1 MDVHASHLQSAIRG
15 LKGVAQEVGPDAE
28 HCNDLLHRMA
38 KARIVCMGEASHGTH
53 EFYHLRAKLTQ
64 ALIEEHNF
72 SAVAVE
78 ADWPDAYRV
87 NRFVRRLPTSDTE
100 ADPDPFSALEGFERF
115 PAWMWRNTVVA
126 KFIAW
131 LQERNDR
138 VGAGGPKTGFYGID
152 LYSLYRSID
161 AVVTYLE
168 KIDPAAA
175 RRAKLR
181 YACFE
186 DFREDPQHYGM
197 AAGAGVADPCESE
210 VVTQLVD
217 LQRKAGDYA
226 RRDGRIPPDEY
237 FFAEQNARLVKNAEE
252 YYRTMYRAGRGRDN
266 SWNLRDTH
274 MADTTDALLTHLY
287 ETSGHAQIVLWAHN
301 SHLGDARA
309 TEMAE
314 RGELNVGQLLRERHP
329 HETFHLGFS
338 TYEGTVLAA
347 DNWNEAPEVKGV
359 NPGMEGSYEKLFHE
373 VHAHRGNFWLPLQA
387 ADRARH
393 LIAEIGPLLQRA
405 IGVIYR
411 PRTERY
417 SHYFEADLAN
427 QFDAI
432 IHLDRTRALEALDSP
447 APSTP
452 EAELPETFPSAI

>member
-1 MDVHASHLQSAIRG
+1 MDVHASHLLSAVRG
-15 LKGVAQEVGPDAE
+15 LRGLAQEVGADAE
-28 HCNDLLHRMA
+28 HCNELVRRMA
-38 KARIVCMGEASHGTH
+38 EARIVCIGEASHGTQ
-53 EFYHLRAKLTQ
+53 EFYHIRAKLTQ
-64 ALIEEHNF
+64 ALIDEHNF
-72 SAVAVE
+72 SGVAVE

-87 NRFVRRLPTSDTE
+87 NRFVRRLASPERGED
-100 ADPDPFSALEGFERF
+100 ADPFSALAGFERF

-131 LQERNDR
+131 LRERNDR
-138 VGAGGPKTGFYGID
+138 VGAGGPKAGFYGID

-161 AVVTYLE
+161 AVIRYLD

-175 RRAKLR
+175 KRARLR
-181 YACFE
+181 YSCFDE
-186 DFREDPQHYGM
+186 FQEDPQHYGLVT
-197 AAGAGVADPCESE
+197 GAGGADPCEDE

-217 LQRKAGDYA
+217 LQRQAGDYA

-252 YYRTMYRAGRGRDN
+252 YYRTMYRGRDN

-287 ETSGHAQIVLWAHN
+287 ESSGHAQIVLWAHN

-309 TEMAE
+309 TEMSR

-329 HETFHLGFS
+329 DETFHLGFT
-338 TYEGTVLAA
+338 TYDGTVLAA
-347 DNWNEAPEVKGV
+347 DNWDEAPEVKGV
-359 NPGMEGSYEKLFHE
+359 NPGMVGSYEKMFHE
-373 VHAHRGNFWLPLQA
+373 VNVHGGNFWLPLQA
-387 ADRARH
+387 GDRARQVV
-393 LIAEIGPLLQRA
+393 AEVGPLLERA

-417 SHYFEADLAN
+417 SHYFESDLVN
-427 QFDAI
+427 QFDAV
-432 IHLDRTRALEALDSP
+432 IHLDHTRALEALDSP
-447 APSTP
+447 GQAPVTD
-452 EAELPETFPSAI
+452 EVPETFPSAI

>member
-1 MDVHASHLQSAIRG
+1 M
-15 LKGVAQEVGPDAE
+15 AE
-28 HCNDLLHRMA
+28 
-38 KARIVCMGEASHGTH
+38 ARIVCMGDASHGTQ
-53 EFYHLRAKLTQ
+53 EFYHIRAKLTQ
-64 ALIEEHNF
+64 ALIDEHNF

-87 NRFVRRLPTSDTE
+87 NRFVRRLPTPETD

-138 VGAGGPKTGFYGID
+138 VGSGGPKAGFYGID

-161 AVVTYLE
+161 AVVRYLE

-175 RRAKLR
+175 KRARAR
-181 YACFE
+181 YSCFDE
-186 DFREDPQHYGM
+186 FQEDPQHYGL
-197 AAGAGVADPCESE
+197 ATGAGAADPCESE
-210 VVTQLVD
+210 VITQLVD

-252 YYRTMYRAGRGRDN
+252 YYRTMYRGRDN

-287 ETSGHAQIVLWAHN
+287 ESSGHAQIVLWAHN

-309 TEMAE
+309 TEMSR
-314 RGELNVGQLLRERHP
+314 RGELNVGQLLRQRHP
-329 HETFHLGFS
+329 NETFHLGFS
-338 TYEGTVLAA
+338 TYDGTVLAA
-347 DNWNEAPEVKGV
+347 DNWDEPPEVKGV

-373 VHAHRGNFWLPLQA
+373 VGGQGRELGGNFWLPLQA
-387 ADRARH
+387 GDKAQQ
-393 LIAEIGPLLQRA
+393 LIAEAGPMLQRA

-417 SHYFEADLAN
+417 SHYFESDLAN
-427 QFDAI
+427 QFDAM

-447 APSTP
+447 GQTP
-452 EAELPETFPSAI
+452 ATDEVPETFPSAI